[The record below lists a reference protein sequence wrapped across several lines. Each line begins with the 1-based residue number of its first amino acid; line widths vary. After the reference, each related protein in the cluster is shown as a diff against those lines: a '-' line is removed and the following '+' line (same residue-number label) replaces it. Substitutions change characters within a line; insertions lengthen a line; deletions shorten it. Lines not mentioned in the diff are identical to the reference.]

1 MTSTIMHA
9 CSSKSTLAAL
19 TRDLMPPRRNEIR
32 KQREPQSFESCM
44 DAGVDQDER
53 GERFSVGAKAERHY
67 VRALSLYQQAAQFRP
82 SSVDAWYNAARVQYV
97 LGTQFYLP
105 PDAHL
110 ALIESCRMY
119 FEALERAP
127 MPSDG
132 IPSASRLDVLSNG
145 GYALQALAELI
156 DEWGTMETDV
166 ACVVTAE
173 RAGVKLH
180 APLPTSLYM
189 AAAMWFEQV
198 IQGQNLVLQQALAS
212 ITDSNAAHMRVPIS
226 GDNGDDD
233 ATEYTTSLVSPS
245 SLLESS
251 CDQVN
256 VYLAIIPQTHG
267 PHELESVISMARTG
281 LERAEQY
288 VQSLP
293 PGYGASQSPTNEWD
307 EQIRSLD
314 MAALGMQVMAMEQA
328 AEWGAWPQL
337 ADLEALETSVQE
349 RAAALL
355 AEPPPSQSL
364 TAVRLGAEAEARVQQ
379 YEENVSRLCDLG
391 DYAHDLARLRIKL
404 LASHVDAASAEHAW
418 SLCTCASKCVRA
430 AVAALETPGSAS
442 VARNLQSE
450 KIWVPKG
457 AQMTRLA
464 PATNASTGVTRHRA
478 SMYMELSRISL
489 TRCHEVLVAKYAPAA
504 EARGQLLDHARI
516 YARKAL
522 ADEGLAWICQIRQLP
537 MQPGYLCGG
546 ALMHAPANGGSESLA
561 QDANVLWQY
570 VRAIW
575 LHGATKRTPEA
586 EQELRVALAAIW
598 SLSLSSEAYHLVLAD
613 AKHLQD
619 MLDNTAAVLSDDERV
634 FWDTVWTHVM
644 TSMEYD
650 PFISHP
656 LYE

>member
-1 MTSTIMHA
+1 MHA
-9 CSSKSTLAAL
+9 CRSESTLATF
-19 TRDLMPPRRNEIR
+19 TRDLMPPRRKEIR
-32 KQREPQSFESCM
+32 KQREPESFESCM

-67 VRALSLYQQAAQFRP
+67 VKALSLYQLAAQFRP

-97 LGTQFYLP
+97 LGTQFHLP
-105 PDAHL
+105 PDAL
-110 ALIESCRMY
+110 VTLIESCRLY
-119 FEALERAP
+119 VEALERAP

-145 GYALQALAELI
+145 GYALQALAEFI
-156 DEWGTMETDV
+156 DEWGTMEMDA
-166 ACVVTAE
+166 ACIITAE
-173 RAGVKLH
+173 RAGIKLRTT
-180 APLPTSLYM
+180 LPTSLYM

-198 IQGQNLVLQQALAS
+198 IQGQELVLQQALVS
-212 ITDSNAAHMRVPIS
+212 ITDPNAAHMKGPII
-226 GDNGDDD
+226 GDDRDDD
-233 ATEYTTSLVSPS
+233 AAEYTTSLVSPS
-245 SLLESS
+245 SLLESL
-251 CDQVN
+251 CDEVN
-256 VYLAIIPQTHG
+256 VYLAILPQTHDS
-267 PHELESVISMARTG
+267 HELESVLSMARTG

-337 ADLEALETSVQE
+337 ADLEALETSIQE

-364 TAVRLGAEAEARVQQ
+364 TAVRLGAEAEARVKR

-404 LASHVDAASAEHAW
+404 LASHVDAVSAEHAW

-442 VARNLQSE
+442 VARNLQGE
-450 KIWVPKG
+450 KTWVPRDT
-457 AQMTRLA
+457 QTTHVA
-464 PATNASTGVTRHRA
+464 PATNTSTSVTRHRA

-489 TRCHEVLVAKYAPAA
+489 TRCHDVLVAKYAPAA

-522 ADEGLAWICQIRQLP
+522 ADEGLAWICQIHQLP
-537 MQPGYLCGG
+537 MQPGCVCGG

-570 VRAIW
+570 VRALW
-575 LHGATKRTPEA
+575 MRGATKRTPEG

-598 SLSLSSEAYHLVLAD
+598 SLSFSSDAYHLVLAD

-619 MLDNTAAVLSDDERV
+619 MLDNNAAVLSDDERV